1 MTRIVERTW
10 PYVVA
15 LGITTIW
22 FMFGYNMANSERYDN
37 ALDSTLNMCAILL
50 GFISAMFPVIL
61 SLRKEGNYVD
71 KIVKLGGGL
80 LKSYYV
86 ETIISGFLLIIIVTI
101 SYFRM
106 DARECI
112 KDILF
117 YTWLF
122 CVMEFVCCSVRCM
135 YFLIRLILPKNQERR
150 IPEEGEAERR
160 YKEKMRKEEKGKEI

>member
-1 MTRIVERTW
+1 M
-10 PYVVA
+10 
-15 LGITTIW
+15 
-22 FMFGYNMANSERYDN
+22 
-37 ALDSTLNMCAILL
+37 
-50 GFISAMFPVIL
+50 
-61 SLRKEGNYVD
+61 
-71 KIVKLGGGL
+71 
-80 LKSYYV
+80 
-86 ETIISGFLLIIIVTI
+86 IIIVTI